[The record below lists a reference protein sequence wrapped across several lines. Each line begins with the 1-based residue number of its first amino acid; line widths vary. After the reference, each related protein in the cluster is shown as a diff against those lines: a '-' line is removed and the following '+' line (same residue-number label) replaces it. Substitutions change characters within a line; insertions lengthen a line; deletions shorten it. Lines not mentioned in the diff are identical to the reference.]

1 MSIYDQLYEINTQI
15 NDDEWWISMLEKAYD
30 EMGVNDIE
38 ELVDK
43 AIEEQNDGIIY
54 DLIDE
59 GEYILSL
66 KNQLIDDIY
75 DFEEGDDNY

>member
-15 NDDEWWISMLEKAYD
+15 SNDEWWISMLEKAYD
-30 EMGVNDIE
+30 ELGAADIE
-38 ELVDK
+38 ELVDR
-43 AIEEQNDGIIY
+43 AIEEKNDGVIY

-66 KNQLIDDIY
+66 KNQLIDEIY
-75 DFEEGDDNY
+75 DLEDGDDNY